1 MCDVVCIII
10 SWRHKRREL
19 SYRCQSVEN
28 TRLSCTSKNQRWK
41 HLLLRIASDFCCLN
55 MCPAQTHGQW
65 RPWWVDFSHPVY
77 FVFPNWANQLTSCI
91 LAMDILELYCSHNLF
106 LSIFFREDIFFK
118 SLCSFMEKRISMNL
132 ERLPTPR
139 TKTWLVWVLRSVNLP
154 IFFTKLIYEMIN
166 WLVGVFSDQ
175 QRKYVLFS
183 YLFLEALLKK
193 TITRTDLTTLQRM
206 WDKHL
211 LSLVNNGTF
220 THRFLLVKILMRLSL
235 NRTF

>member
-1 MCDVVCIII
+1 MPVVPIYFFLFSSSCITI

-28 TRLSCTSKNQRWK
+28 TRLSCKPKNQRWK

-77 FVFPNWANQLTSCI
+77 FVFPNWANQL
-91 LAMDILELYCSHNLF
+91 MFYCTLVIDVLVLHIKHIQF
-106 LSIFFREDIFFK
+106 LSIFFFREDIFFR

-139 TKTWLVWVLRSVNLP
+139 TDMWLVW
-154 IFFTKLIYEMIN
+154 I
-166 WLVGVFSDQ
+166 
-175 QRKYVLFS
+175 
-183 YLFLEALLKK
+183 
-193 TITRTDLTTLQRM
+193 
-206 WDKHL
+206 
-211 LSLVNNGTF
+211 
-220 THRFLLVKILMRLSL
+220 
-235 NRTF
+235 